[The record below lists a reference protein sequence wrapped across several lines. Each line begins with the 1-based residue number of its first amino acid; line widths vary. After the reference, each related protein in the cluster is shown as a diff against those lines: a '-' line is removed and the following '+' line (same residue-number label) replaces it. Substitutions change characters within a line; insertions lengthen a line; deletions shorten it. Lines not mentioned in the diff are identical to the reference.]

1 MIKPD
6 DIDKIKSAADIL
18 DVVGEFV
25 SLKKRG
31 GNYIGLCPFHNEKTP
46 SFNVNPARGIFKCF
60 GCGKGGDAITF
71 LMEHEHFNYVEA
83 LRFLADKYGITIEEE
98 NLSQEEMKVQSE
110 REALY
115 DVSKF
120 AAQYFID
127 TLWNNDQG
135 KAIGLSYFH
144 ERDLTDATIKKWE
157 LGFSLADWDDFTQKA
172 LRNGYS
178 NEILVTSGL
187 TIHQEA
193 RNTFY
198 DRFRER
204 IIFPIHSEGGRILG
218 FTGRILSSDKSKAKY
233 VNSPESS
240 IYHKSKTLFGIH
252 LAKNAISK
260 QGMCYLVE
268 GNMDV
273 ITLSQNGIENVV
285 ASSGTSLTQEQIHLI
300 KRYTQNITILYDGD
314 KAGIKAAMRAIDL
327 ILEYDMQV
335 RVVLFPDGEDP
346 DSYARSHSRS
356 ELEEFLQK
364 EQQNFILF
372 KTQFLA
378 KDADDPI
385 KKSALIK
392 EILSSI
398 AVIPNRI
405 DIEMYVRECSK
416 ILDISEETLF
426 FELQKIMRTKLKK
439 ELSSPIAPKEQTS
452 ENPPI
457 IAEEQAKESPQNSY
471 LSPIPVAIEQAIVKI
486 LLEHGE
492 KTTLQPVLGEKG
504 QKEYREYNV
513 AEFVIADLATDDI
526 ILNDPVCH
534 TVYELYKDHFLRYRA
549 IPPIDLFMRNEQ
561 KGVSDFVAKVLTT
574 SENISSAWKEKRGI
588 STSLPTDPSTIN
600 TATQETLLSLRLAIL
615 DFKIQ
620 KTDEAIKS
628 ASSEQEVDELL
639 QEKQYLQQMRNV
651 IASARH
657 TSPILP
663 IRLK

>member
-1 MIKPD
+1 MIKPN
-6 DIDKIKSAADIL
+6 DIDKIKSAANIL
-18 DVVGEFV
+18 DVVGDFV

-83 LRFLADKYGITIEEE
+83 LRYLADKYGITIEEE
-98 NLSQEEMKVQSE
+98 DLSQEEMKVQSE

-120 AAQYFID
+120 AARYFID
-127 TLWNNDQG
+127 TLWNNEQG
-135 KAIGLSYFH
+135 KNIGLSYFH

-157 LGFSLADWDDFTQKA
+157 LGFSLADWDDFTKKA
-172 LRNGYS
+172 LRQGYS
-178 NEILVTSGL
+178 NEILVASGL
-187 TIHQEA
+187 TIHQETK
-193 RNTFY
+193 NTFY

-204 IIFPIHSEGGRILG
+204 IIFPIHSEGGRVLG
-218 FTGRILSSDKSKAKY
+218 FTGRILSSEQSKAKY
-233 VNSPESS
+233 VNSPESL

-252 LAKNAISK
+252 LAKSAIIK
-260 QGMCYLVE
+260 QDMCYLVE

-285 ASSGTSLTQEQIHLI
+285 ASSGTSLTLEQIRLI
-300 KRYTQNITILYDGD
+300 KRYTKNITILYDGD

-346 DSYARSHSRS
+346 DSYARHHSRS
-356 ELEEFLQK
+356 ELEDFLQK

-378 KDADDPI
+378 QDADDPI
-385 KKSALIK
+385 KKSALVK

-398 AVIPNRI
+398 AIIPNRI

-416 ILDISEETLF
+416 ILDVSEETLF
-426 FELQKIMRTKLKK
+426 FELRKIIRAKLDK
-439 ELSSPIAPKEQTS
+439 EATSAIAQKEQNPETS
-452 ENPPI
+452 TT
-457 IAEEQAKESPQNSY
+457 IAKEQAEESPQNAY

-492 KTTLQPVLGEKG
+492 KTTLQPVLNEKG
-504 QKEYREYNV
+504 QTELRKYNV

-574 SENISSAWKEKRGI
+574 SM
-588 STSLPTDPSTIN
+588 PTDPSTIN
-600 TATQETLLSLRLAIL
+600 TETQETLLSLRRAIL

-620 KTDEAIKS
+620 KIDEAIKS